1 VHRERSGQ
9 TVFIILVSEHQV
21 DHGAIVGGVLSCCID
36 RIFKVAM
43 GGVHVE
49 QTELFQSD
57 VISFLRAVSDQAR
70 QFSLQVD
77 ELFSIVKLSL
87 ACWWVSISSQIG
99 GRFPIQ
105 FPIDCLQSRVQ
116 AINCSEPIGFNH
128 Q

>member
-1 VHRERSGQ
+1 
-9 TVFIILVSEHQV
+9 L
-21 DHGAIVGGVLSCCID
+21 IVGAAVRCID
-36 RIFKVAM
+36 RIFKAAM

-99 GRFPIQ
+99 GRFSIR
-105 FPIDCLQSRVQ
+105 FPIDCLRSRVQ
-116 AINCSEPIGFNH
+116 AINISEPIGFNH
-128 Q
+128 QYKKTGNRDRPAWPRA